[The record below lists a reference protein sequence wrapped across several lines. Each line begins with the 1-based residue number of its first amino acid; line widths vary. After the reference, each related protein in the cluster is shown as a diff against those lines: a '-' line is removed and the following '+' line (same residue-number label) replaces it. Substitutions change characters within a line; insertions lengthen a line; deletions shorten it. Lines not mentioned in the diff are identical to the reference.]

1 MENKI
6 EPELKKPKRGNVF
19 YVGLISFFG
28 GISQDIF
35 VPILPLYMTSIL
47 GLDKVFIGIS
57 EGLVTSGAS
66 IFKLVAGFLSDK
78 FGKRKPFVFLGYFFS
93 FLARPLLAVFT
104 GATAVLSLRFLDGV
118 GKGMKDS
125 PKDALIADSA
135 LQKTRG
141 KEFGKPGNSSIS
153 ILKQSSIKPS
163 FSIAACPGF
172 IIRLSN
178 ALS

>member
-78 FGKRKPFVFLGYFFS
+78 FGKRKP
-93 FLARPLLAVFT
+93 RET
-104 GATAVLSLRFLDGV
+104 GER
-118 GKGMKDS
+118 
-125 PKDALIADSA
+125 
-135 LQKTRG
+135 
-141 KEFGKPGNSSIS
+141 
-153 ILKQSSIKPS
+153 
-163 FSIAACPGF
+163 
-172 IIRLSN
+172 
-178 ALS
+178 